1 MTNSQILRIS
11 GLSLLAGTFIFIL
24 HIVLRSIVTAGLAP
38 ASFANEGAWVPINTL
53 GVIGSILVLLGL
65 PGMYAW
71 MIIPFGLSGLIGVVL
86 IAVAWMFIGLFLSF
100 YSVLILPW
108 LADRAPAL
116 IAVSAPLPVA
126 FVLAFAIGLFAWF
139 GGCLLL
145 AIPFIRKQAQ
155 PTWVG
160 YTLVL
165 SAAWIVIGNLI
176 LAPSGPASN
185 LAINL
190 VSNLAPVFLL
200 IGIANLGYRM
210 LSEQSANRK

>member
-1 MTNSQILRIS
+1 MSHSQLLRIS
-11 GLSLLAGTFIFIL
+11 GLSLPAGAVVFII
-24 HIVLRSIVTAGLAP
+24 HIVLRSIVTAGSAP
-38 ASFANEGAWVPINTL
+38 ASFAQQSAWAPISAL
-53 GVIGSILVLLGL
+53 GVLGALLVLVGL

-71 MIIPFGLSGLIGVVL
+71 KMMRFGVSGLIGVVL
-86 IAVAWMFIGLFLSF
+86 IAVAWLFIGLFLSL
-100 YSVLILPW
+100 YSALILPW

-116 IAVSAPLPVA
+116 IAVAAPLPVA
-126 FVLAFAIGLFAWF
+126 FVLAFAIGLIAWI

-160 YTLVL
+160 YSLVL
-165 SAAWIVIGNLI
+165 SAAWIVIGNVI
-176 LAPSGPASN
+176 LAPGGLASN

-200 IGIANLGYRM
+200 IGIATLGYCM
-210 LSEQSANRK
+210 VLEQSANRK